1 MSTPIS
7 WRAWAAAAV
16 IFVLGIATG
25 VAGTS
30 LYALRI
36 VRGALQSPPAAG
48 GPADRAT
55 ARIADDIIRS
65 LDLSPPEARRVRA
78 EFAQAAANIRAL
90 RAQSNRQMIAELR
103 EGARRAAAEL
113 PPAQR
118 AAFYNRI
125 ERRLQTLGLDGAR
138 LRPPETK
145 EAPPARNGN
154 P

>member
-1 MSTPIS
+1 MSPSTS

-36 VRGALQSPPAAG
+36 VRGALQSPPSVG
-48 GPADRAT
+48 GPAERAT
-55 ARIADDIIRS
+55 ARIADDIIRN
-65 LDLSPPEARRVRA
+65 LELAPPEARRVRA
-78 EFAQAAANIRAL
+78 EFALAAANIRAL
-90 RAQSNRQMIAELR
+90 LAQSNRQMIAELR

-118 AAFYNRI
+118 AAFSNRI
-125 ERRLQTLGLDGAR
+125 ERRLQALGMEGN
-138 LRPPETK
+138 RPRFPEDK
-145 EAPPARNGN
+145 ESPPARSQT